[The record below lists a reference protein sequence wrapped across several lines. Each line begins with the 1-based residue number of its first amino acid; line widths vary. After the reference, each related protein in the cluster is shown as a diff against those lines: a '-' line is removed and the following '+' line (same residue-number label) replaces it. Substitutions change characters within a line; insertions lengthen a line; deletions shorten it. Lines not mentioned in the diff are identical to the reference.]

1 MNNYD
6 KYDNYFKI
14 EKIGIGGGGNPVYIV
29 KNLTNGKKLALKKVI
44 INKDS
49 NEEIQSCINEINI
62 FKQLN
67 HPYLIKYED
76 SFLYKN
82 KICIVMEYAN
92 DKDLETKIKNYKL
105 KKEKISEDLIWKYF
119 LQIISGISYLHS
131 NKIIHRD
138 IKGQNILLSNDN
150 VKIGDFGVSK
160 KMDNTNEFA
169 NTSLGTPFFLSPEIC
184 RGKPY
189 NLKSD
194 NWMIGCVLFE
204 LMTLELPFNGI
215 NLPVLMNNI
224 IENPIPDISNLNY
237 SDELKFLCINLL
249 KKNMNERISLNDI
262 INRPFVKE
270 KIKSLN
276 IYFDNSINN
285 QNFYNRTETIV
296 DNSMKINNNFN
307 PIHLIRQ
314 SQINQN
320 IKKKITQIST
330 SSNSDSI
337 TGPQTPIIRSP
348 SESENEKKKK
358 IHTNS
363 NYSLTKNTHL
373 INNNTN
379 HYYNRGISPIPLNV
393 KANYNY
399 LISPKKKKTKVYQ
412 YEIFFEENKI
422 CDMQDN
428 NSHQ

>member
-249 KKNMNERISLNDI
+249 KKNMNERISLNEI

-358 IHTNS
+358 NS
-363 NYSLTKNTHL
+363 YK
-373 INNNTN
+373 
-379 HYYNRGISPIPLNV
+379 
-393 KANYNY
+393 
-399 LISPKKKKTKVYQ
+399 
-412 YEIFFEENKI
+412 F
-422 CDMQDN
+422 
-428 NSHQ
+428 

>member
-1 MNNYD
+1 MIYINKNIEKAYLKNKIKIKFFLKLKLNKFKELLYKSKMNNYD

-249 KKNMNERISLNDI
+249 KKNMNERISLNEI

-337 TGPQTPIIRSP
+337 TGPQTQIIRSP
-348 SESENEKKKK
+348 SES
-358 IHTNS
+358 
-363 NYSLTKNTHL
+363 
-373 INNNTN
+373 
-379 HYYNRGISPIPLNV
+379 
-393 KANYNY
+393 
-399 LISPKKKKTKVYQ
+399 
-412 YEIFFEENKI
+412 
-422 CDMQDN
+422 
-428 NSHQ
+428 